1 MTKHT
6 EPFIHSPG
14 LRPGSTGVP
23 EPFSLLKFGLI
34 VIIGAFFLYWIIR
47 EVFEY
52 YPGDDPELQEAGNPE
67 RLSLYRK
74 LKEGF
79 EGVKVAN
86 LLVKEPQPGNIER
99 NPDVNIVNETTP
111 FNPNDKT
118 SYQSKN
124 IDTDVLRSQRYYN
137 SVYQPLLTGEEK
149 KDTKGVTFRIPSLQQ
164 EIPSTYMINIL
175 NQVRDNQPEFQIPKQ
190 ALKHK
195 IHEELLHYQ
204 PDGEKYYYKTPL
216 YTFPNLGKLET
227 YQLDREPFL
236 LELFTILKLY
246 LMTKINIQVLDK
258 NLSHQA
264 HPFQFF
270 NIIQSQHLK
279 LESIPLVDK
288 EENILET
295 QPYPNFQVI
304 FNLVV
309 HREYK
314 PYTFNIQTKLVVDLY
329 SNPDEISVSIQD
341 LELLGSTMD
350 GNLVSPLFSRMD
362 NPKGVNQSKTVGNG
376 GLINA
381 PVSDFRESIPGMGI
395 TASNFDFV
403 NINEERVKKAIS
415 NKKTQDEEGWNTVNV
430 GFMDSVSKEY
440 ANAYLQ
446 QRSEKRQELQP
457 DSTFTIYNQGVETSE
472 LQNEFQKVKYSPNP
486 YGDYQCFQF
495 DFNSLK
501 PVIDKEANDPIKC
514 KSYNPKYKRVG
525 VWDTKCIEDT
535 DCPFFDPDE
544 NYGCN
549 EGGYCSMPQ
558 GIDGVSDTKCIK
570 DTDCPFFK
578 PDENYGC
585 NEGGY
590 CSMPLGIVPISYRK
604 YLKDELVSTQQVS

>member
-14 LRPGSTGVP
+14 LRPGKTGVP
-23 EPFSLLKFGLI
+23 EPFSLLKFGVMVI
-34 VIIGAFFLYWIIR
+34 VVAFFLYWFIR

-79 EGVKVAN
+79 TGVKVAN

-99 NPDVNIVNETTP
+99 NPDVNIVNESTP

-118 SYQSKN
+118 AYQSKN
-124 IDTDVLRSQRYYN
+124 IDTDILRSQRYYN
-137 SVYQPLLTGEEK
+137 SVYQPLLTGERK
-149 KDTKGVTFRIPSLQQ
+149 NDTKGVTFRVPSLQQ

-175 NQVRDNQPEFQIPKQ
+175 NQVRDNQPQFQIPKQ

-195 IHEELLHYQ
+195 IHDELLHYQ

-227 YQLDREPFL
+227 YQLDREPFF
-236 LELFTILKLY
+236 LELFTTLKLY
-246 LMTKINIQVLDK
+246 LMTKINLLVLDEK
-258 NLSHQA
+258 LSHQA

-279 LESIPLVDK
+279 LESIPKVDK
-288 EENILET
+288 EGNILES

-314 PYTFNIQTKLVVDLY
+314 PYTFNIQTKLEIDLY
-329 SNPDEISVSIQD
+329 SNPDEIMVSIQD
-341 LELLGSTMD
+341 LELVGSTMD
-350 GNLVSPLFSRMD
+350 GNQESPLYSRMD
-362 NPKGVNQSKTVGNG
+362 NPKGVNLSKSVGNG

-403 NINEERVKKAIS
+403 NVNEEKVKKTET
-415 NKKTQDEEGWNTVNV
+415 NKKTKDEEGWNTVNV
-430 GFMDSVSKEY
+430 GFMDTVSKEY
-440 ANAYLQ
+440 ANTYLQ
-446 QRSEKRQELQP
+446 QRKEKRQELYP
-457 DSTFTIYNQGVETSE
+457 DSTFTIYNQGVER
-472 LQNEFQKVKYSPNP
+472 NEDKDKEAKNNLKKVKYSPNP
-486 YGDYQCFQF
+486 YGDYQCFHY
-495 DFNSLK
+495 DFINLK
-501 PVIDKEANDPIKC
+501 PIVDKESEDPIKC
-514 KSYNPKYKRVG
+514 KSFNSKYNKVG
-525 VWDTKCIEDT
+525 VWDTKCIEDI
-535 DCPFFDPDE
+535 DCPFYKPDTFPGE
-544 NYGCN
+544 EKYGCG
-549 EGGYCSMPQ
+549 E
-558 GIDGVSDTKCIK
+558 K
-570 DTDCPFFK
+570 
-578 PDENYGC
+578 
-585 NEGGY
+585 GY
-590 CSMPLGIVPISYRK
+590 CSMPLGVIPIGYRK
-604 YLKDELVSTQQVS
+604 YLKDGLVFTQQMS

>member
-1 MTKHT
+1 MTKPT

-14 LRPGSTGVP
+14 LRPGKTGVP
-23 EPFSLLKFGLI
+23 EPFSLLRFGVI
-34 VIIGAFFLYWIIR
+34 VIVVAFFLYWFIR

-52 YPGDDPELQEAGNPE
+52 YPGDDPELQEAGNPK

-111 FNPNDKT
+111 FNPNDKS

-124 IDTDVLRSQRYYN
+124 IDTDILRSQRYYN
-137 SVYQPLLTGEEK
+137 SVYQPLLTGESK
-149 KDTKGVTFRIPSLQQ
+149 NDTKGVTFRIPSLQQ

-195 IHEELLHYQ
+195 IQDELLHYQ

-227 YQLDREPFL
+227 YQLDREPFF
-236 LELFTILKLY
+236 LELFTTLKLY
-246 LMTKINIQVLDK
+246 LMTKINLLVLDEK
-258 NLSHQA
+258 LSHQA

-279 LESIPLVDK
+279 LESIPKVDK
-288 EENILET
+288 EGNILET
-295 QPYPNFQVI
+295 QSLPNFQLI

-309 HREYK
+309 HRDYK
-314 PYTFNIQTKLVVDLY
+314 PYTFNIQTKLLVDLY
-329 SNPDEISVSIQD
+329 SNPDEIMVSIQD

-350 GNLVSPLFSRMD
+350 GNQESPLYSRID
-362 NPKGVNQSKTVGNG
+362 NPKGVNLSKSVGNG

-395 TASNFDFV
+395 TTSNFDFV
-403 NINEERVKKAIS
+403 NINEEKIKKAET
-415 NKKTQDEEGWNTVNV
+415 NKRTQDNEGWNTLNV
-430 GFMDSVSKEY
+430 GFMDTVSKEY
-440 ANAYLQ
+440 ANTYLQ
-446 QRSEKRQELQP
+446 QRREKRQELYP
-457 DSTFTIYNQGVETSE
+457 DSTFTIYNQGGERSKDTDKETI
-472 LQNEFQKVKYSPNP
+472 NDFKKVKYSPNP

-514 KSYNPKYKRVG
+514 KSYNPKYSRVG

-535 DCPFFDPDE
+535 ECPFYKPDAFPGEE
-544 NYGCN
+544 NYGCDRIVPIQDDKGGIAGI
-549 EGGYCSMPQ
+549 EKGYCSMP
-558 GIDGVSDTKCIK
+558 
-570 DTDCPFFK
+570 P
-578 PDENYGC
+578 
-585 NEGGY
+585 
-590 CSMPLGIVPISYRK
+590 GIVPISYRK

>member
-1 MTKHT
+1 MTKPT

-14 LRPGSTGVP
+14 LRPGKTGVP
-23 EPFSLLKFGLI
+23 ETFSLLRFGVI
-34 VIIGAFFLYWIIR
+34 VIVVAFFLYWIIR

-74 LKEGF
+74 LKEGFNKELKEGF

-118 SYQSKN
+118 AYQSKN
-124 IDTDVLRSQRYYN
+124 VDTDILRSQRYYN
-137 SVYQPLLTGEEK
+137 SVYQPLLTGESK
-149 KDTKGVTFRIPSLQQ
+149 NDTKGVTFRMPSLQQ

-175 NQVRDNQPEFQIPKQ
+175 NQVRDNQPEIQIPKQ

-195 IHEELLHYQ
+195 IHDELLHYQ

-227 YQLDREPFL
+227 YQLDREPFF
-236 LELFTILKLY
+236 LELFTTLKLY
-246 LMTKINIQVLDK
+246 LMTKINLRVLDEK
-258 NLSHQA
+258 LSHQA

-270 NIIQSQHLK
+270 NIVQSQHLK
-279 LESIPLVDK
+279 LESIPKTD
-288 EENILET
+288 EEGNILDT
-295 QPYPNFQVI
+295 LPYPDFQVV

-314 PYTFNIQTKLVVDLY
+314 PFTFNIQAKIQLDLY
-329 SNPDEISVSIQD
+329 STPDEIKGEIQD
-341 LELLGSTMD
+341 LELIGSTMD
-350 GNLVSPLFSRMD
+350 GNQEAPLLVRMD

-403 NINEERVKKAIS
+403 DINEEKLQKEEA
-415 NKKTQDEEGWNTVNV
+415 NKKGKGKKGWNTLNV
-430 GFMDSVSKEY
+430 GFMDTDSKDY
-440 ANAYLQ
+440 AETYLK
-446 QRSEKRQELQP
+446 QRQEKRQELYP
-457 DSTFTIYNQGVETSE
+457 DSSFTIYN
-472 LQNEFQKVKYSPNP
+472 NEKQEATTENDLQKVKYSPNP
-486 YGDYQCFQF
+486 YGDYQCFHY
-495 DFNSLK
+495 DFTNLK
-501 PVIDKEANDPIKC
+501 SVIVKESSDPVKC
-514 KSYNPKYKRVG
+514 KSFNPKYGVVG
-525 VWDTKCIEDT
+525 VWDTKCVEDT
-535 DCPFFDPDE
+535 DCPFYKPDAFPDEE
-544 NYGCN
+544 NYGCDRIVPIQDDK
-549 EGGYCSMPQ
+549 GVITGVDKGYCSMPQ
-558 GIDGVSDTKCIK
+558 GKI
-570 DTDCPFFK
+570 
-578 PDENYGC
+578 
-585 NEGGY
+585 
-590 CSMPLGIVPISYRK
+590 PIGYRK
-604 YLKDELVSTQQVS
+604 YLKGGLIDIKQVS